1 MDVQPA
7 PAPGS
12 DIVVSGNPGPEI
24 TEQTTPTAASVPAPP
39 VAAAQSG
46 ELPHETPGI
55 AGAIAKLYA
64 PGGIEQP
71 GDLNVSY
78 RVLRDHEIV
87 TVFTDPKT
95 GKEVTQVP
103 SEALI
108 GLAEFF
114 DQQQGVTFDR
124 SA

>member
-12 DIVVSGNPGPEI
+12 DIIVSGTGGPEL
-24 TEQTTPTAASVPAPP
+24 TDPAPP
-39 VAAAQSG
+39 ATIGAAQSAVADAADG
-46 ELPHETPGI
+46 HHGAAI

-64 PGGIEQP
+64 PSADVAQAEE
-71 GDLNVSY
+71 LSVSY

-95 GKEVTQVP
+95 GAEITQVP

-114 DQQQGVTFDR
+114 DQQQGATFDR
-124 SA
+124 TA

>member
-1 MDVQPA
+1 MEVQPA

-12 DIVVSGNPGPEI
+12 DIVISGNQGPEI
-24 TEQTTPTAASVPAPP
+24 APAAPAVVPSAP
-39 VAAAQSG
+39 AAQG
-46 ELPHETPGI
+46 ADAHHEGSGI
-55 AGAIAKLYA
+55 APAIAKLYA
-64 PGGIEQP
+64 PSGIMEP
-71 GDLNVSY
+71 DDLNVSY
-78 RVLRDHEIV
+78 RVLSDHEIV

-114 DQQQGVTFDR
+114 DQQHGVTFDQT
-124 SA
+124 A

>member
-1 MDVQPA
+1 MDVQPP

-12 DIVVSGNPGPEI
+12 DIVISGNFGPEI
-24 TEQTTPTAASVPAPP
+24 LPDASPAPTP
-39 VAAAQSG
+39 APSAATASQ
-46 ELPHETPGI
+46 HEGAGI
-55 AGAIAKLYA
+55 APAIAKLFA
-64 PGGIEQP
+64 PGGISEP

-78 RVLRDHEIV
+78 RVLSDHEIV

-114 DQQQGVTFDR
+114 DQQNGVTFDR
-124 SA
+124 TA

>member
-12 DIVVSGNPGPEI
+12 DIVVSAALGPEI
-24 TEQTTPTAASVPAPP
+24 APEAPAASAPAVPASTGS
-39 VAAAQSG
+39 QSQQG
-46 ELPHETPGI
+46 AGI
-55 AGAIAKLYA
+55 APAIAKLFS
-64 PGGIEQP
+64 PTGVLEP

-78 RVLRDHEIV
+78 RVLSDHEIV

-95 GKEVTQVP
+95 GKEITQIP

-114 DQQQGVTFDR
+114 DQKQGVTFDR

>member
-1 MDVQPA
+1 MEVQPA

-12 DIVVSGNPGPEI
+12 DIVVSGGTGPEI
-24 TEQTTPTAASVPAPP
+24 
-39 VAAAQSG
+39 AAAAPAATAPVSAEAPASG
-46 ELPHETPGI
+46 QQHDGTLTP
-55 AGAIAKLYA
+55 AIAKLFA
-64 PGGIEQP
+64 PTGIVDA

-78 RVLRDHEIV
+78 RVLSDHEIV

-103 SEALI
+103 SEAMI

-114 DQQQGVTFDR
+114 DQHQGVTFDK

>member
-12 DIVVSGNPGPEI
+12 DIVVTGATGPEI
-24 TEQTTPTAASVPAPP
+24 AAATPAP
-39 VAAAQSG
+39 AAPISDAPAAPAGQAQHDST
-46 ELPHETPGI
+46 LTP
-55 AGAIAKLYA
+55 AIAKLFA
-64 PGGIEQP
+64 PTGIVDA

-78 RVLRDHEIV
+78 RVLNDHEIV

-108 GLAEFF
+108 GLAQFF
-114 DQQQGVTFDR
+114 DQHQGVTFDK

>member
-12 DIVVSGNPGPEI
+12 DIVVSGTFGPEI
-24 TEQTTPTAASVPAPP
+24 APDVPTAPAASMPSA
-39 VAAAQSG
+39 ATTDAAQ
-46 ELPHETPGI
+46 HEAPGI
-55 AGAIAKLYA
+55 AAAIAKLYA
-64 PGGIEQP
+64 PSGVLAP

-78 RVLRDHEIV
+78 RVLNDHEIV

-114 DQQQGVTFDR
+114 DQQHGVTFDR
-124 SA
+124 TA

>member
-1 MDVQPA
+1 MDVQPP

-12 DIVVSGNPGPEI
+12 DIVISGTFGPEI
-24 TEQTTPTAASVPAPP
+24 VSEAPSAAPAQ
-39 VAAAQSG
+39 VAAPESPQERA
-46 ELPHETPGI
+46 GI
-55 AGAIAKLYA
+55 APAIAKLYSPA
-64 PGGIEQP
+64 GIVEP

-78 RVLRDHEIV
+78 RVLSDHEIV

-114 DQQQGVTFDR
+114 DQQNGVTFDR
-124 SA
+124 TA